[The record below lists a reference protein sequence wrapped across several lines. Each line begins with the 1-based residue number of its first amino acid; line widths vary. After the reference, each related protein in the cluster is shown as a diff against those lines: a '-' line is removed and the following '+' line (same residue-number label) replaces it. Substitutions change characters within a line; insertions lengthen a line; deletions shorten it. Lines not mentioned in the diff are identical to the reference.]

1 MTAMG
6 KYYLGLDGGST
17 YLKAALMK
25 DGKVINT
32 VVLPT
37 GIDNNSTAKKIVAA
51 LCKKYGVTRSDIGYI
66 MATGYSRKI
75 LEVADDDIS
84 EITAHAYGVTAP
96 EGYRPGMVVDIGG
109 QDSKIIYLDANYNVK
124 NFTMNDKC
132 AAGTGKFMEVIAQI
146 LETTIDQ
153 VGPLSLESTAPCDI
167 NSTCVVF
174 AQSEVISLV
183 ARKFDRRDI
192 LAGMHLSM
200 AKRIIKMMKKSEK
213 GGDILMTGGGA
224 LNTGIHRAFEEEMM
238 KDVYVAKYPQFNGA
252 VGAALIAS
260 ERGGI

>member
-1 MTAMG
+1 MG

-25 DGKVINT
+25 DGKVMHI
-32 VVLPT
+32 VVYPS
-37 GIDNNSTAKKIVAA
+37 GIDNNTTAKKLIDA
-51 LCKKYGVTRSDIGYI
+51 LCKKEGISHSDIGYV

-84 EITAHAYGVTAP
+84 EITAHAYGVRITAP
-96 EGYRPGMVVDIGG
+96 KGYHPGMIVDIGG

-124 NFTMNDKC
+124 NFSMNDKC

-192 LAGMHLSM
+192 LAGMHISM

-224 LNTGIHRAFEEEMM
+224 LNIGIHKAFEEELM
-238 KDVYVAKYPQFNGA
+238 KDVYVAKFPQFNGA
-252 VGAALIAS
+252 IGAAVIAS

>member
-1 MTAMG
+1 MG

-51 LCKKYGVTRSDIGYI
+51 LSKKYGVTRSDIGYI

-84 EITAHAYGVTAP
+84 EITAHAYGVRVTAP

-192 LAGMHLSM
+192 LESTELL
-200 AKRIIKMMKKSEK
+200 KKK
-213 GGDILMTGGGA
+213 
-224 LNTGIHRAFEEEMM
+224 
-238 KDVYVAKYPQFNGA
+238 
-252 VGAALIAS
+252 
-260 ERGGI
+260 